1 MKPTLASEAYRIAED
16 GAFALLTHEGH
27 TGENAITQQDY
38 NVLLETIQRALDNGG
53 LESALRD
60 AKEAFDAGM
69 PQYASL
75 TFAASMRLIGMTA
88 ARSLIDSFETAIPD
102 VW

>member
-16 GAFALLTHEGH
+16 GAFALLHREGH
-27 TGENAITQQDY
+27 VGENAITQLDY
-38 NVLLETIQRALDNGG
+38 NTLLETIQRALDNGG

-69 PQYASL
+69 LFYASA
-75 TFAASMRLIGMTA
+75 TFASSMRLIGMTA
-88 ARSLIDSFETAIPD
+88 ARSLIDSFVPD